1 MVVFDAGGSHGLT
14 DHHRTVLVGRSLSSC
29 ICVGGL
35 ASDTVVSMAV
45 AAGSSGVGVSSR
57 ALDVLVWVEDSH
69 PCTSTR
75 LGMGGST
82 AKAWVVSFLFL
93 FFSSKGWERHRW
105 VPSIP
110 PRFERG
116 EPDEENRG
124 PVTRGN
130 EGR

>member
-1 MVVFDAGGSHGLT
+1 MVVFDAGGSHGPT
-14 DHHRTVLVGRSLSSC
+14 DPHRTVLVGRSLSSC

-57 ALDVLVWVEDSH
+57 ALDVLVWVGDSH

-82 AKAWVVSFLFL
+82 AKAWVVSLLSLSFRRRDGRGIGGCLR
-93 FFSSKGWERHRW
+93 SHPGSKG
-105 VPSIP
+105 V
-110 PRFERG
+110 
-116 EPDEENRG
+116 NRK
-124 PVTRGN
+124 
-130 EGR
+130 